1 MYTYTSNQIIKCS
14 RKVWSHLNEGE
25 DAAPNASSQKEGQA
39 MFRDL
44 VERHQI
50 SPTRSLLLKVCLSLL
65 AFVVPS
71 VWAQTDQG
79 AITGVVQDDQGA
91 VVPGA
96 KVTLTATD
104 TDFSLDRAANSAGVF
119 VFSPVKIGNYKLT
132 ASAPSFQTT
141 IRENL
146 HLDIQQ
152 RLNITLVLHAGSL
165 AQEVTVTSEE
175 PLLETQT
182 SEVGQVISSA
192 TINNTPLNGRNW
204 VYIAQL
210 TAGVAPPFG
219 NTRGSG
225 TGDFVAN
232 GQRAEQNDFILD
244 GVDNNTNL
252 IDFLN
257 GSSFV
262 MRPPPDALAE
272 FSLQTSNYSAEFGHY
287 AGAVMSAS
295 IKAGTNQ
302 IHGSLWEYLRNT
314 KLDAQPWNALSVA
327 PYHQNQFGATLG
339 LPIWKNHFFYFGDI
353 EANRISIAN
362 PNVITVP
369 TALMRQGNFSELL
382 NTTLTGQAQPIQL
395 YAPTS
400 GGTQLMSY
408 QGANNVLNPAQISS
422 VAQNILKMYPS
433 PNTNGGLITNNYNV
447 NLTSSDD
454 IVQWDQRLDWNIS
467 QKDQAY
473 ARYSYMHEIK
483 TNGLPLGPVLDGS
496 GFGGQNDV
504 TLAQNFMLSET
515 HIFTQSLATEFRFGY
530 NWLHSQ
536 YLQPNANNTTLA
548 TSLGLGN
555 VPTGPNG
562 LGGIPLGYF
571 NGTIQQW
578 GSVGT
583 QDEAQNTYQ
592 ILDNVTKSIGNHSLK
607 AGVSFQ
613 AIRVFDRYA
622 GNPLGQYYYNPV
634 YTGNPSL
641 SFTGYGVADFLADQM
656 NGSSISTSPSFN
668 DVQWYDSAYFQDD
681 WKITHNLTLNLGL
694 RYDYFQPYKENA
706 GLQTNFVANP
716 SSLGIGTGSGV
727 YQIPSRSRNVD
738 LGAPFLAVLAK
749 DNVTVQYVD
758 NERLATAQNLNF
770 APRIGLAYQ
779 FTPKTVVRS
788 GFGLFYGGLQSQ
800 GNTNLGYNF
809 PFSNGIN
816 LKAPNCSVGNCPSL
830 VSEGVT
836 LETGMGSQLANGI
849 QNFVADPSLNGVDPN
864 IKTPYTMNY
873 NLSLERQIRSD
884 MVATVSYV
892 GNVSRHLAMS
902 YAPNTVRGLYTSNA
916 NTQQYQPFP
925 DIGGITVIH
934 YGGVS
939 NYNSLQAKLEKRMSR
954 GLTFLATYTWAHAL
968 DDTSDAGG
976 LETAVG
982 DRNMALIPYTEEY
995 TNSPYD
1001 IRHRF
1006 TLNTNYEL
1014 PFGKGRAFLNKSRW
1028 EDEIVGRWS
1037 SSLTFAA
1044 QTGTP
1049 FSVSPNITTAAGG
1062 GARAIKIRD
1071 PFAPGGTPDSTNPG
1085 ITCAA
1090 KTRTKANWY
1099 NPCAFAN
1106 PLPGNSI
1113 APVGTPVGTPGYQFF
1128 PPVTSETEA
1137 IALLGGRSLTV
1148 YGPGYYAV
1156 NMSIFKN
1163 FTTFREQYLQFRA
1176 DAFNLLNHPTLGN
1189 PSNTNNNTNGGQ
1201 ITGPKFFQNNTP
1213 DARFLQ
1219 LSLKYAF

>member
-1 MYTYTSNQIIKCS
+1 MLRDFVEKIKIPII
-14 RKVWSHLNEGE
+14 RGLW
-25 DAAPNASSQKEGQA
+25 
-39 MFRDL
+39 
-44 VERHQI
+44 
-50 SPTRSLLLKVCLSLL
+50 LSLVL
-65 AFVVPS
+65 CALVLSEPS
-71 VWAQTDQG
+71 AWAQTDQG
-79 AITGVVQDDQGA
+79 AVTGLVQDEQGA
-91 VVPGA
+91 IVPGA

-104 TDFSLDRAANSAGVF
+104 TDFALDRTANESGVF
-119 VFSPVKIGNYKLT
+119 AFAPVKIGSYKLT
-132 ASAPSFQTT
+132 ASAPGFQTT
-141 IRENL
+141 VRENL

-152 RLNITLVLHAGSL
+152 RLYVPLIMHVGAVS
-165 AQEVTVTSEE
+165 QEVTVSAEE
-175 PLLETQT
+175 PLLQSQT
-182 SEVGQVISSA
+182 SEVGQVISA
-192 TINNTPLNGRNW
+192 ETINNTPLNGRNW

-232 GQRAEQNDFILD
+232 GQRAEQNNFILD

-252 IDFLN
+252 VDFLN

-262 MRPPPDALAE
+262 MRPPPDALAQ
-272 FSLQTSNYSAEFGHY
+272 FNLQTSNYSAEFGHS
-287 AGAVMSAS
+287 AGAVMVAS
-295 IKAGTNQ
+295 IKSGTNQ

-314 KLDAQPWNALSVA
+314 KLDAQPWNATSVA

-339 LPIWKNHFFYFGDI
+339 LPFWKDHLFYFGDV

-362 PNVITVP
+362 PNVLTVP

-382 NTTLTGQAQPIQL
+382 NTSLTGQAQPIQL
-395 YAPTS
+395 YQPGS
-400 GGTQLMSY
+400 GGTKTLSCN
-408 QGANNVLNPAQISS
+408 GAKNVFCANQVNA
-422 VAQNILKMYPS
+422 VAQKILNMYPS
-433 PNTNGGLITNNYNV
+433 PNTGGGLITNNYNV
-447 NLTSSDD
+447 NLANSDNV
-454 IVQWDQRLDWNIS
+454 VQWDQRLDWNIS
-467 QKDQAY
+467 QKDQTY
-473 ARYSYMHEIK
+473 ARYSYMHEIR
-483 TNGLPLGPVLDGS
+483 TNGLPLGPILDGS

-515 HIFTQSLATEFRFGY
+515 HTFTQTLNNEFRFGY

-536 YLQPNANNTTLA
+536 YFQPNANNTTLA
-548 TSLGLGN
+548 ASLGLGN

-592 ILDNVTKSIGNHSLK
+592 ILDNVTKILGNHSLK

-622 GNPLGQYYYNPV
+622 SNPLGQYFYNPV
-634 YTGNPSL
+634 YTGAPGV

-656 NGSSISTSPSFN
+656 NTSGINTSPSFN

-681 WKITHNLTLNLGL
+681 WKIAHNLTLNLGL
-694 RYDYFQPYKENA
+694 RYDYYQPYKENA
-706 GLQTNFVANP
+706 GFQANFVANP
-716 SSLGIGTGSGV
+716 NTLGIATGTAA
-727 YQIPSRSRNVD
+727 YQLPSRSRNVS

-749 DNVTVQYVD
+749 DNIALHYVD
-758 NERLATAQNLNF
+758 NERLATPQNLNF

-779 FTPKTVVRS
+779 PTPKTVVRS

-809 PFSNGIN
+809 PFANGIN
-816 LKAPNCSVGNCPSL
+816 LPAPNCSLGNCPSL
-830 VSEGVT
+830 ASEGVT
-836 LETGMGSQLANGI
+836 LETGLGSQLANGI
-849 QNFVADPSLNGVDPN
+849 QNFVSDPALQGVDPN

-873 NLSLERQIRSD
+873 NLSFEQQAGSD

-892 GNVSRHLAMS
+892 GNVSRHLALT
-902 YAPNTVRGLYTSNA
+902 YAPNTVRGLYAPGT
-916 NTQQYQPFP
+916 NTQQFQPFP
-925 DIGGITVIH
+925 DIGGVTVIH
-934 YGGVS
+934 YGGIS

-1001 IRHRF
+1001 IRNRL
-1006 TLNTNYEL
+1006 TVNGNYLL
-1014 PFGKGRAFLNKSRW
+1014 PFGRGRAFLNKSRW
-1028 EDEIVGRWS
+1028 EDEIVGGWS

-1049 FSVSPNITTAAGG
+1049 FSVGPNISTAAGG

-1071 PFAPGGTPDSTNPG
+1071 PFAPGGSPDATNPG
-1085 ITCAA
+1085 VTCAT
-1090 KTRTKANWY
+1090 KTKTKTNWY

-1106 PLPGNSI
+1106 PLPGSDI
-1113 APVGTPVGTPGYQFF
+1113 GTLLPS
-1128 PPVTSETEA
+1128 PVTDEPTA

-1148 YGPGYYAV
+1148 YGPGYYGV
-1156 NMSIFKN
+1156 NMSLFKN

-1176 DAFNLLNHPTLGN
+1176 DAFNILNHPTLAN
-1189 PSNTNNNTNGGQ
+1189 PSTINNNSNGGQ
-1201 ITGPKFFQNNTP
+1201 ITGPKFFQQNTP